1 MKARIINQQYTATA
15 DMRVLAKLPYS
26 MDKPWLGRI
35 GGKQKKFRTHAAAI
49 KWAMKQIRKGK
60 A

>member
-15 DMRVLAKLPYS
+15 DMRVLTKLPYS

-35 GGKQKKFRTHAAAI
+35 GGKKFRTHAAAI
-49 KWAMKQIRKGK
+49 RWAMKQIRKGK